1 MRRHMVD
8 RMDCASAR
16 LTPRMNERRHPRHVD
31 REQTAALARVVC
43 VANGKGGV
51 SKTSVAANVA
61 GLAAAGGFRAL
72 LVDLDPQ
79 GDLSD
84 DLGYYDNP
92 ADDQGQQLAEA
103 LITGA
108 TLTAN
113 LVGVRDRLDVIS
125 GGAWLGDAT
134 EQLAH
139 YLKGGRPAGA
149 ILGAVL
155 APLAARYDLV
165 VIDTPPIDAT
175 LQTIALAAAR
185 WLLIPTRADAS
196 SIRGIRR
203 IAERLQSTSHQ
214 IDLLG
219 VVLTGVPTSARRI
232 RADAAADIQAIL
244 GGVAPLLDATIR
256 ASDAVARTTRD
267 RGLLVHELAEQVEG
281 AQPYWQALREGH
293 SPVRLPSS
301 APALADDY
309 VRLTEEILK
318 RITEL
323 ETTTTTGVA

>member
-1 MRRHMVD
+1 MTHRVGPTT
-8 RMDCASAR
+8 AR
-16 LTPRMNERRHPRHVD
+16 LPGSVNPRRQPRHVNGM
-31 REQTAALARVVC
+31 QATALARVVC

-51 SKTSVAANVA
+51 SKTSVAANIA
-61 GLAAAGGFRAL
+61 GLAAAGGFRVL

-92 ADDQGQQLAEA
+92 NDDQGQQLAEA
-103 LITGA
+103 LVTGA
-108 TLTAN
+108 ALTAN
-113 LVGVRDRLDVIS
+113 LAGVRDRLDVVS

-139 YLKGGRPAGA
+139 DLKGGRPPEAV
-149 ILGAVL
+149 LGAAL
-155 APLAARYDLV
+155 APLAGRYDLV
-165 VIDTPPIDAT
+165 LIDTPPIDAT

-203 IAERLQSTSHQ
+203 IAERLQDTTHQ

-232 RADAAADIQAIL
+232 RADAADDIHAVL
-244 GGVAPLLDATIR
+244 GGVAPLLEATIR
-256 ASDAVARTTRD
+256 ASDAVARSTRD

-281 AQPYWQALREGH
+281 AQPYWQALRQGR
-293 SPVRLPSS
+293 SPARLPSS

-309 VRLTEEILK
+309 VRLTEEVLK
-318 RITEL
+318 RIAEL

>member
-1 MRRHMVD
+1 MGRHMTHWLEGT
-8 RMDCASAR
+8 SAR
-16 LTPRMNERRHPRHVD
+16 LTRYLNTRRQPRHVD
-31 REQTAALARVVC
+31 RTQTAALARVVC

-61 GLAAAGGFRAL
+61 GLAAAGGFRVL

-92 ADDQGQQLAEA
+92 NDDQGQQLAEA

-113 LVGVRDRLDVIS
+113 LAGIRDRLDVVS

-139 YLKGGRPAGA
+139 DLKRGRPAEG

-155 APLAARYDLV
+155 APLASGYDLIL
-165 VIDTPPIDAT
+165 IDTPPIDAT
-175 LQTIALAAAR
+175 LQTVALAAAR

-203 IAERLQSTSHQ
+203 IAERLQHTSHQ
-214 IDLLG
+214 LDLLG

-232 RADAAADIQAIL
+232 RAAAAADIQAVL
-244 GGVAPLLDATIR
+244 GGVAPLLEATIR

-281 AQPYWQALREGH
+281 AQPYWQALRQGH
-293 SPVRLPSS
+293 SPARLPTS

-309 VRLTEEILK
+309 VRLTEEVLK
-318 RITEL
+318 RIAEL
-323 ETTTTTGVA
+323 ETTTATGAA

>member
-1 MRRHMVD
+1 M
-8 RMDCASAR
+8 SAR
-16 LTPRMNERRHPRHVD
+16 LTRCTRQTREPRTVNTT
-31 REQTAALARVVC
+31 QAAALARVVC

-51 SKTSVAANVA
+51 SKTSVTANVA

-84 DLGYYDNP
+84 DLGYYNNP
-92 ADDQGQQLAEA
+92 NDDQGQQLAEA
-103 LITGA
+103 LVTGA
-108 TLTAN
+108 ALSAN
-113 LVGVRDRLDVIS
+113 IISVRDRLDVVS

-139 YLKGGRPAGA
+139 DLKGGRPAGA
-149 ILGAVL
+149 VLGAAL
-155 APLAARYDLV
+155 APLAAGYDLV
-165 VIDTPPIDAT
+165 LIDTPPIDTT

-203 IAERLQSTSHQ
+203 IAERLQNTTHEL
-214 IDLLG
+214 DLLG

-232 RADAAADIQAIL
+232 RADAAADIQAVL
-244 GGVAPLLDATIR
+244 GGVAPLLEASIR
-256 ASDAVARTTRD
+256 ASDAVARVARD

-293 SPVRLPSS
+293 TPTRLPSS

-309 VRLTEEILK
+309 VRLTEEVLK
-318 RITEL
+318 RIADL
-323 ETTTTTGVA
+323 ETTTTTGAA